1 MWEYQTIYRGNHET
15 NLSNMSE
22 FLNLK
27 GKQGWELVQVI
38 SKPFRDDPFEFANHT
53 FIFKRL
59 INFKKNLEQEKFLAN
74 LGKGST
80 LTIKGNLKD
89 QKGMEPYDLLMIYS
103 NLDGEDCKRLCYSI
117 DFLDEQDPR
126 LSKSVYLA
134 NQGTKVDEIIKI
146 LNDEKN

>member
-53 FIFKRL
+53 FIFKR
-59 INFKKNLEQEKFLAN
+59 E
-74 LGKGST
+74 ST
-80 LTIKGNLKD
+80 ILVLKHIPTNVHD
-89 QKGMEPYDLLMIYS
+89 D
-103 NLDGEDCKRLCYSI
+103 
-117 DFLDEQDPR
+117 
-126 LSKSVYLA
+126 
-134 NQGTKVDEIIKI
+134 
-146 LNDEKN
+146 